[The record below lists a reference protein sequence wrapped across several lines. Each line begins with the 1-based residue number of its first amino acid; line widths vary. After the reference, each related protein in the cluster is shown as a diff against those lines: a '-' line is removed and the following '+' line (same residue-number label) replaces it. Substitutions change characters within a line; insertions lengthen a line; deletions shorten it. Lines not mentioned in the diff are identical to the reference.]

1 MALLS
6 KRGMKAVTPRPH
18 RRARGFTL
26 LEIMI
31 AVVIIGFLAAMA
43 VPAFQR
49 VGKNAKLARIVSD
62 FRTYAQAFEQYAAEN
77 GEWPAN
83 AGTAVVPTGMNR
95 AIKADAW
102 QEAQTAIGGRWNWD
116 ALPNTFGIT
125 AGIAITGYTADDA
138 TLTVIDNRIDDGDLT
153 TGQFRKISPTRVML
167 ILEE

>member
-1 MALLS
+1 MQSVMLVNPSL
-6 KRGMKAVTPRPH
+6 PR
-18 RRARGFTL
+18 RSLRGFTL

-43 VPAFQR
+43 VPAVQR
-49 VGKNAKLARIVSD
+49 VGNNAKLARIVSD

-83 AGTAVVPTGMNR
+83 AGTAVVPIGMNR

-102 QEAQTAIGGRWNWD
+102 QEPQTAIGGRWNWD
-116 ALPNTFGIT
+116 AYAFGVT
-125 AGIAITGYTADDA
+125 AGIAITGFTANDD
-138 TLTVIDNRIDDGDLT
+138 TLTIIDNRIDDGDLT

>member
-6 KRGMKAVTPRPH
+6 KRDMKAVTPISR

-43 VPAFQR
+43 VPALQR
-49 VGKNAKLARIVSD
+49 VGNNAKLAKIVSD
-62 FRTYAQAFEQYAAEN
+62 YRTFAQAFEQYASEN

-83 AGTAVVPTGMNR
+83 AGTAVVPPELGNR
-95 AIKADAW
+95 AIKADVW

-116 ALPNTFGIT
+116 KNSFGVT
-125 AGIAITGYTADDA
+125 AGIAITGFTATDA
-138 TLTVIDNRIDDGDLT
+138 TLTIIDNRIDDGDLS
-153 TGQFRKISPTRVML
+153 TGQFRKLSATRVML

>member
-6 KRGMKAVTPRPH
+6 KRGMKAATPIPH

-43 VPAFQR
+43 VPALQR

-62 FRTYAQAFEQYAAEN
+62 FRTYAQAFEQYASEN

-83 AGTAVVPTGMNR
+83 AGTGVVPVGMNR
-95 AIKADAW
+95 AIKADSWA
-102 QEAQTAIGGRWNWD
+102 EPQTAIGGRWNWD
-116 ALPNTFGIT
+116 SYTFGVT
-125 AGIAITGYTADDA
+125 AGIAITGFTADDA
-138 TLTVIDNRIDDGDLT
+138 TLTIIDNRIDDGDLT
-153 TGQFRKISPTRVML
+153 TGQFRKLSPTRLML

>member
-1 MALLS
+1 
-6 KRGMKAVTPRPH
+6 MKAVTLPL
-18 RRARGFTL
+18 RRRTRGFTL

-43 VPAFQR
+43 VPALQR

-62 FRTYAQAFEQYAAEN
+62 FRTFAQAFEQYASEN

-83 AGTAVVPTGMNR
+83 AGTAVVPPELGTR

-102 QEAQTAIGGRWNWD
+102 QEPQTAIGGRWNWD
-116 ALPNTFGIT
+116 AYTFGIT
-125 AGIAITGYTADDA
+125 AGIAITGFTADDA
-138 TLTVIDNRIDDGDLT
+138 TLTIIDNRIDDGDLT
-153 TGQFRKISPTRVML
+153 TGQFRKLSATRVML

>member
-6 KRGMKAVTPRPH
+6 KRGMKAVTPIPH

-43 VPAFQR
+43 VPALQR

-62 FRTYAQAFEQYAAEN
+62 FRTYAQAFEQYASEN

-83 AGTAVVPTGMNR
+83 AGTGVVPVGMNR
-95 AIKADAW
+95 AIKADSWA
-102 QEAQTAIGGRWNWD
+102 EPQTAIGGRWNWD
-116 ALPNTFGIT
+116 SYTFGVT
-125 AGIAITGYTADDA
+125 AGIAITGFTADDA
-138 TLTVIDNRIDDGDLT
+138 TLTIIDNRIDDGDLT
-153 TGQFRKISPTRVML
+153 TGQFRKLSPTRLML